1 MLEYQDRDKR
11 ADNRFIQCK
20 GERTRSLIKGLAKL
34 GNIVAGTLLRRQMF
48 PNLAARET
56 YVAETIL
63 LLGNKKMFLPQVKNI
78 FATRTQILLP
88 KHMFPSLD
96 TMKAM
101 LTSFQCCSL
110 KMFPS
115 NKVSLLLCA
124 SMTLS
129 FLKQFFLV

>member
-1 MLEYQDRDKR
+1 
-11 ADNRFIQCK
+11 
-20 GERTRSLIKGLAKL
+20 
-34 GNIVAGTLLRRQMF
+34 MF

-88 KHMFPSLD
+88 KHMFPCLA

-110 KMFPS
+110 KTFPS

-124 SMTLS
+124 CVSLCFPT
-129 FLKQFFLV
+129 QCFLV